1 MTDRLYYYDSS
12 RCEFEGEVVEV
23 IPATEINRRHGVVLD
38 RTAFY
43 PTSGGQVHDT
53 GFLITTS
60 DDATRKLRVA
70 EVVELEDGRVV
81 HYIEADRAPQK
92 GTKVYGEID
101 PQRRRDHMQ
110 QHSGQHVLSAAFV
123 RLFNMPTVSF
133 HMGEEYCSIDLDTPS
148 LSAQQVEEAEA
159 LANQVVQEN
168 RRVAV
173 RFVSQEDAATHG
185 LRNLP
190 TVAKDELRL
199 IDIQDFDLTPCGGT
213 HVRGTGQIGAI
224 LLRKIERVRQGW
236 RVEFVSGQR
245 AVATARRDYSTL
257 TVAAG
262 LLSTNIWELPQQVRK
277 SLDEVKAARKTAE
290 QLLEEVADLQAATL
304 LSEAPAASGRKVIV
318 RVWKDRDLRFVK
330 LLAQKLTRRDSGV
343 VALLGSTRGQPS
355 LVFTQSPGLPFDM
368 GALLQRTVAS
378 LGGRGGG
385 NKDLAQGGVPHGTGL
400 EEVLSEVASGIPR

>member
-12 RCEFEGEVVEV
+12 CCEFEGEVVDV
-23 IPATEINRRHGVVLD
+23 IPANEINRRHGVVLD

-43 PTSGGQVHDT
+43 PASGGQVHDT

-60 DDATRKLRVA
+60 DDATGKLRVA

-92 GTKVYGEID
+92 GTKVHGEID
-101 PQRRRDHMQ
+101 SPRRRDHMQ

-148 LSAQQVEEAEA
+148 LSTPQVEQAEA
-159 LANQVVQEN
+159 LANQVVQED
-168 RRVAV
+168 RPVAV
-173 RFVSQEDAATHG
+173 RFVSPQDAATQG
-185 LRNLP
+185 LRKLP
-190 TVAKDELRL
+190 PVVKDELRL

-224 LLRKIERVRQGW
+224 LLRKIEKVRQGW

-290 QLLEEVADLQAATL
+290 QLLEEVAEWQAATL
-304 LSEAPAASGRKVIV
+304 LSETPAAGGRKVIV
-318 RVWKDRDLRFVK
+318 RVCKDRDLGFVK
-330 LLAQKLTRRDSGV
+330 LLAHKLTRRESGV
-343 VALLGSTRGQPS
+343 VALLGSTLGQPS
-355 LVFTQSPGLPFDM
+355 LVFTQSAGLPFDM
-368 GALLQRTVAS
+368 AALLQKTVAS

-385 NKDLAQGGVPHGTGL
+385 NKDLAQGGVPNMVGL
-400 EEVLSEVASGIPR
+400 ERVLSEVASGLPR

>member
-1 MTDRLYYYDSS
+1 MSDRLYYHDSS
-12 RCEFEGEVVEV
+12 LCEFEGEVVDL
-23 IPATEINRRHGVVLD
+23 IPASEINRRHGVVLD

-53 GFLITTS
+53 GFLTAGSPDTGS
-60 DDATRKLRVA
+60 KLRVA

-110 QHSGQHVLSAAFV
+110 QHSGQHLLSAAFV
-123 RLFNMPTVSF
+123 RLFNMPTLSF
-133 HMGEEYCSIDLDTPS
+133 HMGSESSSIDLDTPA
-148 LSAQQVEEAEA
+148 LSAQQTEQAEA

-168 RRVAV
+168 RPVAV
-173 RFVSQEDAATHG
+173 RFVSQEDALTLG
-185 LRNLP
+185 LRKVP
-190 TVAKDELRL
+190 TVGKDELRL

-224 LLRKIERVRQGW
+224 LLRKIEKVRQGW

-257 TVAAG
+257 TAAAG
-262 LLSTNIWELPQQVRK
+262 LLSTGIWELPQQVRK
-277 SLDEVKAARKTAE
+277 ALDESKAARKTGE
-290 QLLEEVADLQAATL
+290 QLLEQVAELQAARL
-304 LSEAPAASGRKVIV
+304 LSETPAASGRKVIV
-318 RVWKDRDLRFVK
+318 RVWKDRDLAFVK
-330 LLAQKLTRRDSGV
+330 LLAQKLTGRESGV
-343 VALLGSTRGQPS
+343 VALLGSTLGQPS

-368 GALLQRTVAS
+368 GTLLKTTVAS

-385 NKDLAQGGVPHGTGL
+385 NKDLAQGGVPNGAGL
-400 EEVLSEVASGIPR
+400 EEALSGVASGIAR